1 MRSRRRRRLVSAL
14 LGGALSLSISSVA
27 SRADAQSNYRLAP
40 VGGRTTLVGGTGVVY
55 GHDGASAFLNPATA
69 VRIDDDRLSFSVNF
83 YSMSFVSA
91 PRWYRPGTIDE
102 KTYGPVDASES
113 TMSDL
118 EFNALPSSLC
128 FFFKMADI
136 PLLQGKAKEDVRLR
150 AARFGLCFASVQSQT
165 FNFAAESRSQ
175 VGPAGVLHQAQTLS
189 QSYSR
194 FSFGPTYAMYITDR
208 LALGASLHASFA
220 SHRGA
225 LDGAA
230 TSYGGGRRPVGSF
243 LYSAARGDS
252 FQLTGTV
259 GLTYRY
265 HEQTFGLV
273 VESPSLHIYGVGSAN
288 YYTHFEGAG
297 QLTATTQMTGSF
309 ASRSPTRISLGTGIE
324 KKWGSAELNVSYYA
338 PMSKA
343 FTANL
348 NGNVVQM
355 SNDTISDQETGV
367 SVSQPTRG
375 VVNLGVG
382 GEVFIF
388 PKLSLLG
395 GVSTDLSAIPQG
407 GLRPDLINYYPSRNN
422 RYSASLGVGSHGEG
436 GNLLIGT
443 EFAFSGGDRLAV
455 NSFKT
460 PPDVD
465 TAPHATFQLLFVIA
479 GSTSLVALKRAY
491 KDVKEVITAPEK
503 AKLEAPEH
511 APLDDAHPIADTAK
525 PPPAPDTNAEE
536 PKDKAPPEPPV
547 TPPAP
552 EGPPPIP
559 THPVPQKPKPRTR

>member
-1 MRSRRRRRLVSAL
+1 MLAV
-14 LGGALSLSISSVA
+14 GALGA
-27 SRADAQSNYRLAP
+27 SATRVHAQSNYRLAP

-83 YSMSFVSA
+83 YSMSLVSA
-91 PRWYRPGTIDE
+91 PRWYRPGIVDE
-102 KTYGPVDASES
+102 KTFGPVDSSDA
-113 TMSDL
+113 TMTDL

-128 FFFKMADI
+128 FFFRMADI
-136 PLLQGKAKEDVRLR
+136 PLLKGEAKEDIRLR

-189 QSYSR
+189 QSYTR

-297 QLTATTQMTGSF
+297 QLTSTTQMTGSF

-338 PMSKA
+338 PMSRA

-355 SNDTISDQETGV
+355 SGETISDQETGV
-367 SVSQPTRG
+367 SVSQGTRG
-375 VVNLGVG
+375 VVNIGLG
-382 GEVFIF
+382 GEVFIL
-388 PKLSLLG
+388 PKLSVLG
-395 GVSTDLSAIPQG
+395 GVSTDLSAIRQG
-407 GLRPDLINYYPSRNN
+407 ALTPDLINYYPSRNN

-436 GNLLIGT
+436 GNLLVGT

-479 GSTSLVALKRAY
+479 GSTSLLALKRAY
-491 KDVKEVITAPEK
+491 KDVKEVISQPEK
-503 AKLEAPEH
+503 ARQQAPEH
-511 APLDDAHPIADTAK
+511 APLDDTHPIADQTK
-525 PPPAPDTNAEE
+525 PPPAPDPSAEE
-536 PKDKAPPEPPV
+536 PKDREPPPPVAPPEP
-547 TPPAP
+547 
-552 EGPPPIP
+552 PPPIP
-559 THPVPQKPKPRTR
+559 THPIPAKPKPRAPRP